1 MILLY
6 RILTLFFFP
15 LIILIVYFRKLI
27 GKEDQKRY
35 KEKIFSSNFDIK
47 EKENRSNLIW
57 FHAASIGEMKSILP
71 IIEELNKHN
80 QNLNFLLTTVTLSSA
95 NIAKLE
101 LVNFKNVTHRFF
113 PVDVEFLMKK
123 FLELWKPDF
132 IFFVDSEI
140 WPNLILSAK
149 KKKIPLILI
158 NARITSKS
166 FKKWMLFPNTAKSI
180 FSLFDL
186 CLTSNNQTKDHL
198 QKLKGNNIH
207 YTGNIKFI
215 KRTSGK
221 LKNTKDQKLLGDIN
235 FWVAVSTHRNEEEFC
250 LDTHLILKNKISNVK
265 TFIAPRHIERV
276 NEIENLC
283 KKYNLSCQILNK
295 EDNINISKEI
305 IIINSFGILPKYL
318 RCAKSVFMGKSTL
331 EKLKNDGG
339 QNPIEAANLGCKIY
353 HGRFIYNFEEI
364 YKILSDNNISQLI
377 ENPQDLANN
386 LQEDLKTTN
395 KDIEKFSQTMINLS
409 EKTLSETMLRI
420 NNILEN
426 ENFKT

>member
-95 NIAKLE
+95 NIAKFE

-149 KKKIPLILI
+149 KKKIPL
-158 NARITSKS
+158 
-166 FKKWMLFPNTAKSI
+166 
-180 FSLFDL
+180 
-186 CLTSNNQTKDHL
+186 
-198 QKLKGNNIH
+198 
-207 YTGNIKFI
+207 
-215 KRTSGK
+215 
-221 LKNTKDQKLLGDIN
+221 
-235 FWVAVSTHRNEEEFC
+235 
-250 LDTHLILKNKISNVK
+250 
-265 TFIAPRHIERV
+265 
-276 NEIENLC
+276 
-283 KKYNLSCQILNK
+283 
-295 EDNINISKEI
+295 
-305 IIINSFGILPKYL
+305 
-318 RCAKSVFMGKSTL
+318 
-331 EKLKNDGG
+331 
-339 QNPIEAANLGCKIY
+339 AA
-353 HGRFIYNFEEI
+353 
-364 YKILSDNNISQLI
+364 
-377 ENPQDLANN
+377 
-386 LQEDLKTTN
+386 TT
-395 KDIEKFSQTMINLS
+395 
-409 EKTLSETMLRI
+409 
-420 NNILEN
+420 
-426 ENFKT
+426 